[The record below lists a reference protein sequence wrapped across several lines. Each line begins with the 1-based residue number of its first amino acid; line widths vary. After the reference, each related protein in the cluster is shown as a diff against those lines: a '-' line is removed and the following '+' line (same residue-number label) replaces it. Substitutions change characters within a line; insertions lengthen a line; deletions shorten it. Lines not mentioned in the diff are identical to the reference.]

1 MLEVKLPLDFERL
14 PEFWQLAER
23 LRTERLKVL
32 RQRLQ
37 DAKTAGET
45 AALPEREIQQMAI
58 LLWMRLWVVLG
69 YLARS
74 TNRPGWLNEGGVRQV
89 NAAFDQFGEEE
100 TPVEILT
107 GSLLRKAEGSRLVP
121 QSGIPPSGTEGAV
134 PEAGAPTEYVC
145 DLFAATNGHLAG
157 DYLAPEKRGNLRSR
171 LNAAKNTIA
180 AMAMQQA
187 QLLPPEIYKKRDG
200 SVMTQREVDR
210 SMVLILTLDRC
221 LKARPRTKGDF
232 TQGLLA
238 DACAALEETK
248 PAELQ
253 EFYYWLLEHAEH
265 PAVPKTAEDIL
276 KEWGR
281 VFGSSKT
288 ED

>member
-14 PEFWQLAER
+14 PEFWQLTER
-23 LRTERLKVL
+23 LRMERLKVL
-32 RQRLQ
+32 NQSRQ
-37 DAKTAGET
+37 DAKTAGGT
-45 AALPEREIQQMAI
+45 PALPEREIQQTAV
-58 LLWMRLWVVLG
+58 LLWVRLWVVLG

-100 TPVEILT
+100 TPVAILE
-107 GSLLRKAEGSRLVP
+107 GSLLRGEHRTSNIELRT
-121 QSGIPPSGTEGAV
+121 SNEGA
-134 PEAGAPTEYVC
+134 TYVC
-145 DLFAATNGHLAG
+145 DLFAKTNEHLAG

-180 AMAMQQA
+180 AQAMQQA

-238 DACAALEETK
+238 DACAAVDAAAQQHRPT
-248 PAELQ
+248 ELQ
-253 EFYYWLLEHAEH
+253 EFYYWLLEHAGQ
-265 PAVPKTAEDIL
+265 PAVPETAEDIL
-276 KEWGR
+276 KEWPR
-281 VFGSSKT
+281 VFQSAKA
-288 ED
+288 E